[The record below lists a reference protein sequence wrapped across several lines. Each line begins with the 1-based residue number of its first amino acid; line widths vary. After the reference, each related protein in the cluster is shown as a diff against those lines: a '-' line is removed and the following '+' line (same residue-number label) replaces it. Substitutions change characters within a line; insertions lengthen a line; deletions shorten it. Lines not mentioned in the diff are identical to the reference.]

1 MAIGKYSKHGC
12 PDFKPG
18 SLCNEIRP
26 GDMTK
31 TFSIFLSRAL
41 LASFLLAAP
50 AVHAQALPVVDLPT
64 PNGKG
69 EPSGGSDTLARF
81 LEALKPGVD
90 TALPPSASETA
101 AEIARLLD
109 SGNTREA
116 MTRIEQRLAEESSRN
131 DPGVDVQLQFLYA
144 RALQASGQTAQAMEI
159 YREMTSNYPELPEP
173 WNNLAALYWRAGKLD
188 LAEDALSMALNADPG
203 YALAWAN
210 LGDLRLAQAT
220 RAFERARGLGLRGLD
235 GRISAV
241 QSLSSPEVQP

>member
-18 SLCNEIRP
+18 SLCTEIRP
-26 GDMTK
+26 GDMTT
-31 TFSIFLSRAL
+31 TFSNILSRTL
-41 LASFLLAAP
+41 LASLLLASA
-50 AVHAQALPVVDLPT
+50 AAHSQALPVVDLPT
-64 PNGKG
+64 PGNNG

-90 TALPPSASETA
+90 TSLPPSASETA
-101 AEIARLLD
+101 AEIAHLLD
-109 SGNTREA
+109 SGNTSEA
-116 MTRIEQRLAEESSRN
+116 MERIEQRLAEESARN

-144 RALQASGQTAQAMEI
+144 RALQASGQTEQAMNI
-159 YREMTSNYPELPEP
+159 YREMTGNYPELPEP

-210 LGDLRLAQAT
+210 LGDLRLAQSA
-220 RAFERARGLGLRGLD
+220 RALERARALGLRGLD